1 MFHEGSN
8 MNGAI
13 QIDKVTKRFRNAV
26 ALDNVSFSIPQGEIF
41 GLLGP
46 NGAGKTTLMRILVG
60 IIGPDEGC
68 IHLPGES
75 SRRLKERIG
84 YLPEE
89 RGLYPKMRVK
99 QLLRYFASMKGMSGR
114 DLNQQIEDGLE
125 RVGIPG
131 EGKRKVEELS
141 KGNQQ
146 RVQLLATLLHKPDF
160 LVLDEPFT
168 GLDPV
173 GVEQMKVILTEEIER
188 GATVIISTHRMNDAE
203 ELCGDIAL
211 IDRGRVIRS
220 GCLDKIKREEGCD
233 ELAVEFEGDSR
244 CCEDVPGISL
254 LECDNHTLRLRI
266 ENGATVPEI
275 VKDISNRI
283 DVYSIV
289 RMEPTLHDIFV
300 QLVGRKEDQ

>member
-1 MFHEGSN
+1 
-8 MNGAI
+8 MNSAI

-26 ALDNVSFSIPQGEIF
+26 ALDNVSFEIPQGEIF

-75 SRRLKERIG
+75 NRRLKERIG

-89 RGLYPKMRVK
+89 RGLYQKMRVR
-99 QLLRYFASMKGMSGR
+99 QLLKYFASMKGMSGGN
-114 DLNQQIEDGLE
+114 LNQQIEDGLR

-146 RVQLLATLLHKPDF
+146 RVQLLSTLLHKPDF

-173 GVEQMKVILTEEIER
+173 GVEQMKDILVEETQR

-203 ELCGDIAL
+203 ELCGAIAL
-211 IDRGRVIRS
+211 IDQGCVIRS
-220 GCLDKIKREEGCD
+220 GALDKIKREEGRD
-233 ELAVEFEGDSR
+233 ELAVEFEGDSQ
-244 CCEDVPGISL
+244 CCAEVPGISL
-254 LECDNHTLRLRI
+254 LECENHSLRLRI
-266 ENGATVPEI
+266 EDGATVPEI
-275 VKDISNRI
+275 VKDISNRL
-283 DVYSIV
+283 DVYSVV
-289 RMEPTLHDIFV
+289 RIEPTLHDIFV
-300 QLVGRKEDQ
+300 QLVGRKEDQK